1 MEEEDK
7 GGTWKPVEKASLLP
21 ATKPRPAPRKRSHQP
36 KPDITIENGKP
47 ENIPPKPAVH
57 PKPRR
62 PPPKAPNLKTPETV
76 GKGVILINN
85 NNLSADKEPLGKQGL
100 VNKAI
105 KNNEI
110 RVPKI
115 ESSVKSVTECN
126 DTSNGPVND
135 SADDQQLYEP
145 LRPTVSGSSSSSDE
159 GYEAIS
165 VPRASKITPPSQRKA
180 SGVAGNSNQV
190 SLSSKEGG
198 TEPHKAITTTGKA
211 SPPTSHKISGTGP
224 KFSPPVPRKVISQG
238 SKFSP
243 PTPRKP
249 IGVASKTSPPVIRKI
264 GGFKV
269 ETTPPSFRKASET
282 RQPEAVKDLSPNTSP
297 RTLDPSTASNKSKPL
312 PPKKPLPSLPKD
324 LASAGQTTTTE
335 ANKPPVPHKPPPDL
349 SSSSKG
355 ESSVAALAQKLS
367 TIPVFPF
374 RDNGSSPRPSPHPSP
389 RPSRSQA
396 SNSPGDKSDS
406 KPALGS
412 VKPAEPFKPKLLPKP
427 GGLPVKPQAGN
438 EVQKQLPGRPSA
450 PSAEVV
456 ARTRSKTVESLEDND
471 SDTPSETSVVGTET
485 QKKRLAT
492 QRKTLHPVV
501 NRSSSNG
508 VQASRRPPPLP
519 PGATPVT
526 EKATVLKGPPL
537 PPVPRPRPVS
547 AYDHTQ
553 GGGVKLSVSKSVSMS
568 AISNVSLAEDQS
580 QYSYAYEHAF
590 IGTSPPMSASSA
602 HSPARAP
609 TDEAGGTYET
619 PDDHVVSEFMED
631 IQEKRA
637 AAAAYETADEQ
648 AVAGFVSSLKRK
660 HTLNGLQCDLSTD
673 ESDFSDSDHDYT
685 EPPTEEKDED
695 EEDGDDHNDASSEHS
710 FSSDSSHDYCV
721 PPESISPPEPPNN
734 YGDVY
739 DEVDD
744 LYAEPIHKSDGEGFS
759 SDEERDTFAEE
770 PLYQVYTR
778 CTLQRQRSIS
788 RQRMGSDSSDKSLTD
803 DEAFL
808 EQLEKGTLR
817 NMRVLWCELPEV
829 QESGI
834 LDNIKREERKRQ
846 EAMFEVITSEASYLR
861 SLNIL
866 MSQFIKSEELNAG
879 SSLCVLE
886 RGQSHVLFSNI
897 NSIKSVSENFL
908 QALRARQKEA
918 LVISSISDIIEQHAT
933 QYFEV
938 YVKYCS
944 NQIYQDRTLRNLRK
958 SVRFSEAM
966 KRLQSRR
973 EVQGLT
979 LQSFLVL
986 PMQRITRLP
995 LLVNAICQ
1003 HCEAGSEEFNRSN
1016 RALAAINKIVN
1027 DCNEGARK
1035 MERMEEICV
1044 LQTQIEFKT
1053 KPLALATPSRYLLRR
1068 GDLMQVVEDS
1078 KSPLK
1083 RLKPKLK
1090 SIYMFLFNDLLLLA
1104 KKKSENRFQVLDYA
1118 TRNMTQVE
1126 EPQELDMSLDH
1137 VFSLVLLEN
1146 SDSKTKEFLMAAN
1159 SETDKTRWMEAFKPP
1174 AAEQEGE
1181 TVYASWDCPQV
1192 NALHNYTAQQPD
1204 ELSLY
1209 EGDVINVL
1217 KKLPDGWYHGERL
1230 CDGTQGWF
1238 PANHTEE
1245 ILNEHVRARNLRQ
1258 RYRLLAASKHL
1269 IGGTLRL

>member
-1 MEEEDK
+1 MRLYALVGTEISMEEEDK

-57 PKPRR
+57 PKPQR

-135 SADDQQLYEP
+135 SADNQQLYEP

-224 KFSPPVPRKVISQG
+224 KFPPPVPRKVISQG

-264 GGFKV
+264 SGFKV

-282 RQPEAVKDLSPNTSP
+282 RQPEAVKDLSPSTSP

-335 ANKPPVPHKPPPDL
+335 ANKPPVPQKPPPDL
-349 SSSSKG
+349 SLSSKG

-396 SNSPGDKSDS
+396 SNSPGDKSNS

-412 VKPAEPFKPKLLPKP
+412 VKPAEPSKPKLLPKP

-456 ARTRSKTVESLEDND
+456 TRTRSKTVESLEDND

-485 QKKRLAT
+485 QKKRLAP

-568 AISNVSLAEDQS
+568 AI
-580 QYSYAYEHAF
+580 
-590 IGTSPPMSASSA
+590 
-602 HSPARAP
+602 
-609 TDEAGGTYET
+609 
-619 PDDHVVSEFMED
+619 
-631 IQEKRA
+631 
-637 AAAAYETADEQ
+637 
-648 AVAGFVSSLKRK
+648 
-660 HTLNGLQCDLSTD
+660 CDL
-673 ESDFSDSDHDYT
+673 
-685 EPPTEEKDED
+685 
-695 EEDGDDHNDASSEHS
+695 
-710 FSSDSSHDYCV
+710 
-721 PPESISPPEPPNN
+721 
-734 YGDVY
+734 
-739 DEVDD
+739 
-744 LYAEPIHKSDGEGFS
+744 
-759 SDEERDTFAEE
+759 
-770 PLYQVYTR
+770 
-778 CTLQRQRSIS
+778 
-788 RQRMGSDSSDKSLTD
+788 
-803 DEAFL
+803 
-808 EQLEKGTLR
+808 
-817 NMRVLWCELPEV
+817 LW
-829 QESGI
+829 
-834 LDNIKREERKRQ
+834 
-846 EAMFEVITSEASYLR
+846 
-861 SLNIL
+861 
-866 MSQFIKSEELNAG
+866 
-879 SSLCVLE
+879 
-886 RGQSHVLFSNI
+886 
-897 NSIKSVSENFL
+897 EN
-908 QALRARQKEA
+908 
-918 LVISSISDIIEQHAT
+918 VH
-933 QYFEV
+933 
-938 YVKYCS
+938 
-944 NQIYQDRTLRNLRK
+944 
-958 SVRFSEAM
+958 
-966 KRLQSRR
+966 
-973 EVQGLT
+973 
-979 LQSFLVL
+979 
-986 PMQRITRLP
+986 
-995 LLVNAICQ
+995 
-1003 HCEAGSEEFNRSN
+1003 
-1016 RALAAINKIVN
+1016 
-1027 DCNEGARK
+1027 
-1035 MERMEEICV
+1035 
-1044 LQTQIEFKT
+1044 
-1053 KPLALATPSRYLLRR
+1053 
-1068 GDLMQVVEDS
+1068 
-1078 KSPLK
+1078 
-1083 RLKPKLK
+1083 
-1090 SIYMFLFNDLLLLA
+1090 
-1104 KKKSENRFQVLDYA
+1104 
-1118 TRNMTQVE
+1118 
-1126 EPQELDMSLDH
+1126 
-1137 VFSLVLLEN
+1137 
-1146 SDSKTKEFLMAAN
+1146 
-1159 SETDKTRWMEAFKPP
+1159 
-1174 AAEQEGE
+1174 
-1181 TVYASWDCPQV
+1181 
-1192 NALHNYTAQQPD
+1192 
-1204 ELSLY
+1204 
-1209 EGDVINVL
+1209 
-1217 KKLPDGWYHGERL
+1217 
-1230 CDGTQGWF
+1230 
-1238 PANHTEE
+1238 
-1245 ILNEHVRARNLRQ
+1245 
-1258 RYRLLAASKHL
+1258 
-1269 IGGTLRL
+1269 